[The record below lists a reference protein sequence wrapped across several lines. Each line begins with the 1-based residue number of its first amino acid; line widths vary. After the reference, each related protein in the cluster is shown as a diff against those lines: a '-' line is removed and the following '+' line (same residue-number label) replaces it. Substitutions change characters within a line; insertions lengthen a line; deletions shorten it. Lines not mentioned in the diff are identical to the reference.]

1 MRSSSYAMQRV
12 LDRYH
17 DLQPRSVEGMLRY
30 RTFVSIPHRYMYVEV
45 PKAACTGMKW
55 LLHKLENGGVPKPSL
70 GETRREM
77 FIHSRENVP
86 LPSLVDLDDA
96 TQKYILESPDV
107 LRMMVVR
114 NPHTRIVST
123 WRNKVL
129 LCEPG
134 FDRIFVDVKGE
145 APALE
150 SKPAVSLKEFVHYLG
165 KDDNLSGSAHWA
177 PQGDHAFFRALN
189 YSFVGRVEQ
198 LADTLRFF
206 QRHLG
211 RSEPLAFD
219 RKNPSM
225 PLGQIAYDAGV
236 VDTIARL
243 YHDDFEAFGYDPKV
257 WPFEKQSGDH
267 AAITVPE
274 ETFRDEIIERNIII
288 AQLAA
293 ECARL
298 QHQHRRATRWR
309 RRLQRFVRFVS
320 TPRPLWPRQH

>member
-1 MRSSSYAMQRV
+1 MRSSSYAVQRV

-55 LLHKLENGGVPKPSL
+55 LLHKLENGGAPKPSL

-198 LADTLRFF
+198 LADT
-206 QRHLG
+206 
-211 RSEPLAFD
+211 
-219 RKNPSM
+219 
-225 PLGQIAYDAGV
+225 
-236 VDTIARL
+236 
-243 YHDDFEAFGYDPKV
+243 
-257 WPFEKQSGDH
+257 
-267 AAITVPE
+267 
-274 ETFRDEIIERNIII
+274 
-288 AQLAA
+288 
-293 ECARL
+293 
-298 QHQHRRATRWR
+298 
-309 RRLQRFVRFVS
+309 
-320 TPRPLWPRQH
+320 